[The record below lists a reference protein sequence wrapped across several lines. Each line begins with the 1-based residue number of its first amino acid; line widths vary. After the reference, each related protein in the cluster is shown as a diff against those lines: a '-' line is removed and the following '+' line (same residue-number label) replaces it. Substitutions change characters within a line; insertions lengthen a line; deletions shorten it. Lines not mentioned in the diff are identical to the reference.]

1 MGRIDAPI
9 QPLGGDE
16 WGIGRFD
23 WEGKKK
29 IA

>member
-1 MGRIDAPI
+1 MGRIDVSI
-9 QPLGGDE
+9 QPLGGEE

-29 IA
+29 IV

>member
-1 MGRIDAPI
+1 MSRIDMSI
-9 QPLGGDE
+9 QPLGGE
-16 WGIGRFD
+16 EMGIGRFD